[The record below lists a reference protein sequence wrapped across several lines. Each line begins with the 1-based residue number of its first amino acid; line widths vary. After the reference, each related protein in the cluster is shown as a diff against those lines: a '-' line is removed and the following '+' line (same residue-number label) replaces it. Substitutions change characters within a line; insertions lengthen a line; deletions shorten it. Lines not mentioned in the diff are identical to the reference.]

1 MKEYKMKEFLTKKAH
16 TRGWGEGF
24 KAGWKASLEE
34 MKARLK
40 EYKDAEQGFS
50 EYQQAMDEAI
60 ELIDWLSGNQS
71 DKLDK

>member
-1 MKEYKMKEFLTKKAH
+1 MKEFLTEKSYTK
-16 TRGWGEGF
+16 GWGEGF

-40 EYKDAEQGFS
+40 EYKEAEQGFS

-60 ELIDWLSGNQS
+60 ELIDWLSGNKS
-71 DKLDK
+71 KKLD

>member
-1 MKEYKMKEFLTKKAH
+1 MKELLTKK
-16 TRGWGEGF
+16 TYNQGWSDGF

-60 ELIDWLSGNQS
+60 ELIDWLSGKKKDRS
-71 DKLDK
+71 E

>member
-1 MKEYKMKEFLTKKAH
+1 MKEFLTEKTY

-24 KAGWKASLEE
+24 RAGWKASLEE

-40 EYKDAEQGFS
+40 QCKESEQGFS

-60 ELIDWLSGNQS
+60 DLVDWLSGNKNN
-71 DKLDK
+71 KLDK

>member
-1 MKEYKMKEFLTKKAH
+1 MKEFLTTKSY

-40 EYKDAEQGFS
+40 EYKDAEQGFT
-50 EYQQAMDEAI
+50 EYQHAMDEAI
-60 ELIDWLSGNQS
+60 ELIDWLSGNKS

>member
-1 MKEYKMKEFLTKKAH
+1 MKEFLTKK
-16 TRGWGEGF
+16 TYNQGWSEGF

-40 EYKDAEQGFS
+40 QYKEAEQGFS

-60 ELIDWLSGNQS
+60 ELIDWLSGNKS
-71 DKLDK
+71 KKLDN